1 MRTYPFQASSAGG
14 FAGNRRH
21 KWLLGLVALLLGQT
35 AYLAAQSVKP
45 PATRPARPAIAS
57 TTTAPTTE
65 QAAAL
70 KKEQE
75 IARVMEFF
83 RVTQPDVYAQ
93 AKTLRDADPAQFEKL
108 VRGALGTVNHLEDLR
123 KRDPVQFELKM
134 KDLELAYKS
143 LRLARELQRS
153 DLDPAERQRI
163 SSDLHEVV
171 TQEFDVC
178 QQMRQEAITFIK
190 NRVQDL
196 DKELQDRAKQKDAL
210 INQRVQDLTE
220 KSPKLEW

>member
-1 MRTYPFQASSAGG
+1 MRTYRFQATRAGG

-21 KWLLGLVALLLGQT
+21 LLLLGLAGLILGQA
-35 AYLAAQSVKP
+35 AYLAAQSAKP
-45 PATRPARPAIAS
+45 PATRPAALSAA
-57 TTTAPTTE
+57 TAPTTE
-65 QAAAL
+65 QAAAQ

-123 KRDPVQFELKM
+123 KRDPVQFDLKM

-143 LRLARELQRS
+143 LRLARELQRN
-153 DLDPAERQRI
+153 DLDPSERQRV
-163 SSDLHEVV
+163 SADLRAVV

-178 QQMRQEAITFIK
+178 QQMRQEAINFIK

-196 DKELQDRAKQKDAL
+196 DKDLQNRAKQKDAL
-210 INQRVQDLTE
+210 IKQRIQDLTE